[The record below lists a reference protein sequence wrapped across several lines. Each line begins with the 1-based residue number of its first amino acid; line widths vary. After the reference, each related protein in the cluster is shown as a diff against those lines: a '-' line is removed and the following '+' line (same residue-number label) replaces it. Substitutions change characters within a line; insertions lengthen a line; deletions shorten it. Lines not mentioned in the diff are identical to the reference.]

1 MATYFGW
8 DEELAGGQKD
18 KFGKFKPG
26 VTRVRFL
33 TAPVVY
39 DKTWDGVSKRAYSA
53 FLFDFELKTARIY
66 DVPVSVLAQIKANFA
81 EHKVAP
87 EGRDAYGYSVTR
99 TGSGK
104 EDTKYT
110 VVESKKFMPIP
121 EEFTDAKLAELRQEL
136 LDLRNGS
143 SNEKTSVVLEPKPLA
158 STAALDF

>member
-26 VTRVRFL
+26 VTKVRFL

-66 DVPVSVLAQIKANFA
+66 DIPVSVLAQIKANFA
-81 EHKVAP
+81 EHKIAP

-99 TGSGK
+99 NGSGK

-110 VVESKKFMPIP
+110 VVESKKIIPIP
-121 EEFTDAKLAELRQEL
+121 DEFSDAKLAELKQEL
-136 LDLRNGS
+136 LDLRSGS
-143 SNEKTSVVLEPKPLA
+143 ANEKTSVASETKPIVSTDALE
-158 STAALDF
+158 F